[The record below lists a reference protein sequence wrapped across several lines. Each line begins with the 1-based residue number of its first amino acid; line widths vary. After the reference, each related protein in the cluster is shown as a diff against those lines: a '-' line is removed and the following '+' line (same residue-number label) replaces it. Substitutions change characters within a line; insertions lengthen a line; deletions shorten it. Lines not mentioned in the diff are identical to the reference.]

1 MTPQSRQAAC
11 ERARVWAALLPDN
24 ELSSFERRLLE
35 AHCHRCADCRHALES
50 IGGVTELIRGAPLA
64 AMERRVR
71 VLRAR
76 PAYWRSIPGVLATG
90 AAAAFALAVAFWVG
104 PQHAPGVKSP
114 TLTAPVIE
122 FTPES
127 SSADSDAIWKLKRAR
142 GGGRIRMPD
151 TRHTGPVL

>member
-1 MTPQSRQAAC
+1 MTPQSRHAAC

-24 ELSSFERRLLE
+24 ELSLFERRLLE
-35 AHCHRCADCRHALES
+35 AHCNRCVDCRHALES
-50 IGGVTELIRGAPLA
+50 ISGVTDLIRSAPLA
-64 AMERRVR
+64 AMDRRVR

-76 PAYWRSIPGVLATG
+76 PAYWRSVPGVLATG

-104 PQHAPGVKSP
+104 PQHTPVQAP
-114 TLTAPVIE
+114 TLTAPVIV

-142 GGGRIRMPD
+142 GGGRIPVPD
-151 TRHTGPVL
+151 SHRTGPVL